1 MYQHVRPSHLER
13 HLLGVFLLPSAD
25 QVLDTLHITG
35 RLPTAALRKAG
46 DVHSWP
52 GNGSRLLIAHPAP
65 SVAEA
70 CKNAICSLA

>member
-13 HLLGVFLLPSAD
+13 HLLGVFLFPAAD
-25 QVLDTLHITG
+25 QVLDTSYITWSSADCRSTQARG
-35 RLPTAALRKAG
+35 RPFLARERVPA
-46 DVHSWP
+46 
-52 GNGSRLLIAHPAP
+52 AHPAP